1 MKKSTIAIPIFLL
14 FILSGFM
21 IIQACGQS
29 ETKED
34 ETLVWTT
41 GEDNDTS
48 QNNNSEE
55 GDGQSSEEQAEEGY
69 DSLESG
75 SFVLPNI
82 ALRNWKV
89 TLPVGNNV
97 MANP

>member
-1 MKKSTIAIPIFLL
+1 
-14 FILSGFM
+14 M

-82 ALRNWKV
+82 DLRNWKV